1 VSSILAIFYLQAYE
15 QYKSVQSPEA
25 SKALQYMILAKIMTN
40 QTGTSLSISFIYFV
54 C

>member
-1 VSSILAIFYLQAYE
+1 MLAIFCLQAYE

-40 QTGTSLSISFIYFV
+40 QTGIS
-54 C
+54 